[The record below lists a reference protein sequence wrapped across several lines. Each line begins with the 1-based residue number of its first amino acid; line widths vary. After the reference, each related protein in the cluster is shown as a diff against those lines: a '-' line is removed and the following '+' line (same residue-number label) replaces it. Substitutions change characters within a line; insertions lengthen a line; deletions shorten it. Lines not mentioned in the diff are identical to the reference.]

1 MLALFKGRSDPS
13 NTKVEKSNN
22 VSISASQRKSIKWI
36 LGAMIGASMLH
47 HTSAQSSLSA
57 TPATS
62 QSGAGDSLSPVLG
75 PSYAGVGIEPVHLF
89 DYLGRATA
97 NNLTYNLLNTL
108 GSYTGVPPHLR
119 IGGNSGDNIIY
130 KSDSQYNGYQIYSN
144 PSASG
149 QGTPKTDAD
158 IIGQGYFQVMNLVP
172 KGTPITYG
180 LNLAYSGSDYLSQ
193 ISNQASAAV
202 TILKNAT
209 LVGFEVGN
217 EPDLYVQNGYRQSG
231 WTSANFGTEWAARVS
246 AVYSNVLQQNNLPSN
261 FFEPPATATTATKT
275 GQQYRISNL
284 INTDVATQNGIYV
297 AGWNQHDYYYYVNVS
312 DYTLTLSL
320 LLDMST
326 LVNQLNEWR
335 GQAGQAKVTG
345 KPYYL
350 REFGSVGPTGLQGIT
365 DVFAN
370 TLWTLNALLYC
381 ATIQVNSVQIHM
393 TSNSY
398 ASPWQPI
405 PFNGEQPHV
414 RTTYYAFAALAQVI
428 GKSCTTRVAPV
439 TLTNVPSDYK
449 NNVNVYAVY
458 QFGNLRSLVMIN
470 TKASYSGSNGGTMN
484 FQLSLPSQS
493 GQTLHLS
500 TLTAQGVD
508 STSNTTWNGISYER
522 SGDGTPTIID
532 SSDHTVQISSSGSI
546 SIPVRDSQVVVAALN
561 GKLGDEQNVDT
572 SACASLANNPEGG
585 ENTGQT
591 QSGSDSSAPVFGAGN
606 PAPTFKATGGFSS
619 SAKMDKIIPAAFAIF
634 VPTFL
639 CVLSQVWKLV

>member
-1 MLALFKGRSDPS
+1 M
-13 NTKVEKSNN
+13 NH
-22 VSISASQRKSIKWI
+22 SISISTQSQTRGRWTRWMYV
-36 LGAMIGASMLH
+36 AMIGASMLQAIH
-47 HTSAQSSLSA
+47 AQSV
-57 TPATS
+57 TVNPAAS

-89 DYLGRATA
+89 DFLGRETA
-97 NNLTYNLLNTL
+97 NELSYNLLNSL

-130 KSDSQYNGYQIYSN
+130 DTDPQYDGYQIYAN

-149 QGTPKTDAD
+149 QGNIKTDTD
-158 IIGQGYFQVMNLVP
+158 IIGQGYFRVMNLLP
-172 KGTPITYG
+172 KGTPVTYG
-180 LNLAYSGSDYLSQ
+180 LNMAYSGSDYLSK
-193 ISNQASAAV
+193 IVSQANAAV
-202 TILKNAT
+202 TTLKNAT

-217 EPDLYVQNGYRQSG
+217 EPDLYVQNGYRPNG
-231 WTSANFGTEWAARVS
+231 WTSTNFGTEWAARVS
-246 AVYSNVLQQNNLPSN
+246 AVYSNVLQQNNLPTN
-261 FFEPPATATTATKT
+261 FFEPPATATTATKS

-284 INTDVATQNGIYV
+284 VNTDVATQNGIYV

-326 LVNQLNEWR
+326 LVTQLNEWR
-335 GQAGQAKVTG
+335 GQAEQAKVTG

-370 TLWTLNALLYC
+370 TLWTFNALLYC
-381 ATIQVNSVQIHM
+381 ATIQMNSVQIHM

-398 ASPWQPI
+398 AAPWQPI
-405 PFNGEQPHV
+405 PFNGQQPHV
-414 RTTYYAFAALAQVI
+414 RTTFYAFAALAQVI

-439 TLTNVPSDYK
+439 TLSNVPSQYT

-458 QFGNLRSLVMIN
+458 QFGNLRSLILIN
-470 TKASYSGSNGGTMN
+470 TKASYSGSTGGTMN
-484 FQLSLPSQS
+484 FEITLPSQS

-508 STSNTTWNGISYER
+508 STSNTTWNGISFEQ
-522 SGDGTPTIID
+522 SGNGTPTVID
-532 SSDHTVQISSSGSI
+532 SSDQTVQISSTGLV
-546 SIPVRDSQVVVAALN
+546 SIPVRDSQAIVASLN

-591 QSGSDSSAPVFGAGN
+591 QSGGGASSAPVFGPNN

-619 SAKMDKIIPAAFAIF
+619 SAEMNYKLSISVFF
-634 VPTFL
+634 LPTLFCIL
-639 CVLSQVWKLV
+639 LQMLRLN

>member
-1 MLALFKGRSDPS
+1 MLSLFKGGRSS
-13 NTKVEKSNN
+13 SKSQTRTDHDG
-22 VSISASQRKSIKWI
+22 SKSTRWI
-36 LGAMIGASMLH
+36 LGALLGASILQS
-47 HTSAQSSLSA
+47 TSAQSISV
-57 TPATS
+57 TPASS
-62 QSGAGDSLSPVLG
+62 QSGAGSSLSPVLG
-75 PSYAGVGIEPVHLF
+75 PSYAGVGIEPVHVF
-89 DYLGRATA
+89 DYLGTNTA

-130 KSDSQYNGYQIYSN
+130 KSDSQYNGYRIYAN
-144 PSASG
+144 PSPSG
-149 QGTPKTDAD
+149 QGNIQTDAD
-158 IIGQGYFQVMNLVP
+158 IIGPGYFQVMNLLP
-172 KGTPITYG
+172 KGTPVTYG
-180 LNLAYSGSDYLSQ
+180 LNMAYEGSDYLTQ
-193 ISNQASAAV
+193 IQNQASAAV
-202 TILKNAT
+202 TTLKNAT

-217 EPDLYVQNGYRQSG
+217 EPDLYVQNGYRPSG
-231 WTSANFGTEWAARVS
+231 WTATNFGTEWAARVS
-246 AVYSNVLQQNNLPSN
+246 AVYSNVLQQNNLPTN

-275 GQQYRISNL
+275 GRQYRISNL
-284 INTDVATQNGIYV
+284 VNTDVATQNGIYV

-326 LVNQLNEWR
+326 LVTQLNEWR
-335 GQAGQAKVTG
+335 GQAAQAVITG

-365 DVFAN
+365 NVFAN
-370 TLWTLNALLYC
+370 TLWTLNAFLYC
-381 ATIQVNSVQIHM
+381 ATIQMNSVQVHM

-439 TLTNVPSDYK
+439 TLNNIPSGYQ

-470 TKASYSGSNGGTMN
+470 TKASYSGSTGGTMN
-484 FQLSLPSQS
+484 FQLNLPSQS

-522 SGDGTPTIID
+522 SGDGTPTVVD
-532 SSDHTVQISSSGSI
+532 SSDNTVQISSSGSV
-546 SIPVRDSQVVVAALN
+546 SIPVRDSQVVVASLN

-572 SACASLANNPEGG
+572 SACASLASRPEGG

-591 QSGSDSSAPVFGAGN
+591 QSGGASSAPVFGANN
-606 PAPTFKATGGFSS
+606 PAPTFKATGGFMS
-619 SAKMDKIIPAAFAIF
+619 SARMDSTVSAFAILL
-634 VPTFL
+634 PTLL
-639 CVLSQVWKLV
+639 CILLQVLNLN